1 MGNDT
6 YQFGLGSGLDRI
18 SDYDY
23 QSGNYDILSIGRG
36 VEANQIWLRRVDNDL
51 EVSIIGTG
59 DKTTISN
66 WYYSSS
72 YQIEEFKTS
81 DGKTL
86 LDSQVDALVSAMA
99 GFAPPKAGETTLPAN
114 YQSEL
119 NAVIAANWK

>member
-1 MGNDT
+1 LGSDI
-6 YQFGLGSGLDRI
+6 YEFGLGSGLDRI

-23 QSGNYDILSIGRG
+23 QSGNNDVLSIGRG

-66 WYYSSS
+66 WYYGST
-72 YQIEEFKTS
+72 YHIEEFKTS

-86 LDSQVDALVSAMA
+86 IDSQVDALVSAMA